1 MKEKYGIIQTLCQNY
16 LGTDI
21 AIRRQIMTNAEVRE
35 TFGKMGLSAEDT
47 DKVLERFDAEK
58 ITEIV
63 EGTNSPDEA
72 FEAIH
77 KAYPEL
83 EAGKMKE
90 QLDFIREQMEAAAK
104 EHKEKNP
111 VELTEGELEKVAG
124 GGFWGDVG
132 AWFKKN
138 WKAVAVGA
146 AIVVGAA
153 LIGTGIGAAI
163 GSTMIAFVAAGPGLM
178 MMGTCA
184 ATGALI
190 GGAIGLGVGGIT
202 TGILGGTGVLSKIN

>member
-1 MKEKYGIIQTLCQNY
+1 
-16 LGTDI
+16 
-21 AIRRQIMTNAEVRE
+21 MTNADVKEA
-35 TFGKMGLSAEDT
+35 FGKMGLSTEDT
-47 DKVLERFDAEK
+47 DRVLERFDAEK

-83 EAGKMKE
+83 EVGKMKE
-90 QLDFIREQMEAAAK
+90 QVDFMREQMEAAVK
-104 EHKEKNP
+104 EHKEKAP
-111 VELTEGELEKVAG
+111 VELTQSELENVAG
-124 GGFWGDVG
+124 GGFWSDVG
-132 AWFKKN
+132 TWLTKN
-138 WKAVAVGA
+138 WKAIAVGA

-163 GSTMIAFVAAGPGLM
+163 GSTMFTFVEVLGGMGFAMGTLAGP
-178 MMGTCA
+178 
-184 ATGALI
+184 GALI

>member
-1 MKEKYGIIQTLCQNY
+1 
-16 LGTDI
+16 
-21 AIRRQIMTNAEVRE
+21 MTNAELKE
-35 TFGKMGLSAEDT
+35 AFGKIGVSAEDT
-47 DKVLERFDAEK
+47 NKVLERFDAEK
-58 ITEIV
+58 ISEIV
-63 EGTNSPDEA
+63 EETNTPEEA

-83 EAGKMKE
+83 EVEKMKE
-90 QLDFIREQMEAAAK
+90 QVNFFRDQLETAAK
-104 EHKEKNP
+104 EYKEKKP
-111 VELTEGELEKVAG
+111 IELTEGELENVAG

-132 AWFKKN
+132 DWFKKN
-138 WKAVAVGA
+138 WKAIAVGA

-163 GSTMIAFVAAGPGLM
+163 GSTMFTFVEVLGGMGFAMGTLAGP
-178 MMGTCA
+178 
-184 ATGALI
+184 GALI

>member
-1 MKEKYGIIQTLCQNY
+1 
-16 LGTDI
+16 
-21 AIRRQIMTNAEVRE
+21 MTNAEVRE

-90 QLDFIREQMEAAAK
+90 QLDFVREQMEAAAK

-132 AWFKKN
+132 AWFKK
-138 WKAVAVGA
+138 
-146 AIVVGAA
+146 
-153 LIGTGIGAAI
+153 TGR
-163 GSTMIAFVAAGPGLM
+163 L
-178 MMGTCA
+178 
-184 ATGALI
+184 
-190 GGAIGLGVGGIT
+190 
-202 TGILGGTGVLSKIN
+202 

>member
-1 MKEKYGIIQTLCQNY
+1 
-16 LGTDI
+16 
-21 AIRRQIMTNAEVRE
+21 MTNAEVRE

-90 QLDFIREQMEAAAK
+90 QLDFVREQMEAAAK

-163 GSTMIAFVAAGPGLM
+163 GSTMIAFIAAGPGLM